1 MNKYETLTKPYK
13 LFDKQIDEL
22 NKVEKR
28 PFDKMIEIVNGV
40 DNATDTYI
48 GKLKKEIAQ
57 LKTEKARAMELLGEA
72 ISKYKELKN
81 LCSKEQLAE
90 LDYIIKRNKEGK

>member
-28 PFDKMIEIVNGV
+28 PFDKMIEIV
-40 DNATDTYI
+40 
-48 GKLKKEIAQ
+48 
-57 LKTEKARAMELLGEA
+57 TELITQRIHILV
-72 ISKYKELKN
+72 S
-81 LCSKEQLAE
+81 
-90 LDYIIKRNKEGK
+90 

>member
-1 MNKYETLTKPYK
+1 
-13 LFDKQIDEL
+13 
-22 NKVEKR
+22 
-28 PFDKMIEIVNGV
+28 
-40 DNATDTYI
+40 
-48 GKLKKEIAQ
+48 
-57 LKTEKARAMELLGEA
+57 MELLGEA